1 VRGDDTLKLTKEAV
15 SWIPE
20 TERIYC
26 LSITGGDLFTIMD
39 AVRRRGNPGPEVFE
53 RLQAKVRNV
62 HALAAISSRRKG
74 RGEP

>member
-1 VRGDDTLKLTKEAV
+1 MRGDHTLKLSKEAV

-20 TERIYC
+20 TERVYC
-26 LSITGGDLFTIMD
+26 LSLTGADLFTIMD

-53 RLQAKVRNV
+53 RLQAKVRNA
-62 HALAAISSRRKG
+62 HALSAISSRRKA